1 LLLLV
6 LGKPELVADSFE
18 LLLSRNLLLKLQES
32 VSGLLV
38 GSGNLKLK
46 GKLLLLLK
54 ELLTLSQSKLDEGLG
69 KTK

>member
-1 LLLLV
+1 M
-6 LGKPELVADSFE
+6 LGKPELVGDSFE
-18 LLLSRNLLLKLQES
+18 LLLSRKLLLKLHES

-54 ELLTLSQSKLDEGLG
+54 
-69 KTK
+69 